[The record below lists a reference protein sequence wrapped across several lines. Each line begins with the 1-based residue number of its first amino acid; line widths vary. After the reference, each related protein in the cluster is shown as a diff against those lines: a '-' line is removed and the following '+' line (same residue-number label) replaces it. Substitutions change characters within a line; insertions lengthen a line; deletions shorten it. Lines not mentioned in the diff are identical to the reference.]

1 MRAVFLHY
9 HENEKG
15 LTFEG
20 WLKQRKREKWDPP
33 GADRS
38 PNSDSEGSF
47 VEIPVKRRG
56 SSAEEARRVDGFV
69 RMRRQTIV
77 AMVHLPILAYP

>member
-1 MRAVFLHY
+1 MRAVFLHC
-9 HENEKG
+9 HESEKG

-20 WLKQRKREKWDPP
+20 LQTQRKRVKWDPP

-38 PNSDSEGSF
+38 TNSDSEGSF

-56 SSAEEARRVDGFV
+56 SSVEEAGRVDGFV

-77 AMVHLPILAYP
+77 AVVHLPILAYP